1 MVDDDPDTALVV
13 RLILERH
20 NYQVDVFT
28 DSKLA
33 LSEFQPKKYS
43 LAVIDLK
50 MNGIDG
56 FELYERLFEMDSRM
70 RVCFMSG
77 FEYSES
83 ISKFQNNH
91 CEVSLECFLKKP
103 LSIDRFV
110 NLVKRMTAASTIPQ
124 IDGSENADATA
135 ATQKVTRQAAGTL
148 V

>member
-1 MVDDDPDTALVV
+1 MLGRVLVVDDDLDTALVV
-13 RLILERH
+13 RLILECH
-20 NYQVDVFT
+20 NYQVDMFT

-56 FELYERLFEMDSRM
+56 FELYERLFEMDSKM
-70 RVCFMSG
+70 KVCFMSG
-77 FEYSES
+77 YEYSES

-103 LSIDRFV
+103 LSIDGFV

-124 IDGSENADATA
+124 IDGSENA
-135 ATQKVTRQAAGTL
+135 
-148 V
+148 

>member
-1 MVDDDPDTALVV
+1 MVDDDSDTALAV
-13 RLILERH
+13 RLILECH
-20 NYQVDVFT
+20 NYQVDMFT

-56 FELYERLFEMDSRM
+56 FELYARLFEMDSKM
-70 RVCFMSG
+70 KVCFMSG
-77 FEYSES
+77 YEYSES

-110 NLVKRMTAASTIPQ
+110 NLVKRMTAAASTIPQ
-124 IDGSENADATA
+124 IDGSENA
-135 ATQKVTRQAAGTL
+135 
-148 V
+148 

>member
-1 MVDDDPDTALVV
+1 MLGRVLVVDDDLDTALVV
-13 RLILERH
+13 RLILECH
-20 NYQVDVFT
+20 NYQVDMFT

-56 FELYERLFEMDSRM
+56 FELYERLFEMDSKM
-70 RVCFMSG
+70 KVCFMSG
-77 FEYSES
+77 YEYSES

-110 NLVKRMTAASTIPQ
+110 NLVKRMTEASTIPQ
-124 IDGSENADATA
+124 IDGSENA
-135 ATQKVTRQAAGTL
+135 
-148 V
+148 